1 MIYYVHPKSRFR
13 RKEMRRLPYACRL
26 HSQAA
31 RRPQRGGMFS
41 EGNRVGES
49 LPWRPKMGI
58 GGAEGPRY
66 EKDDRVFVRGSRSP
80 RLPGVV
86 IGYYVDW
93 NLYRVVYMVDVAG
106 QSPRAVEG
114 WRLSPRWE
122 GEER

>member
-1 MIYYVHPKSRFR
+1 
-13 RKEMRRLPYACRL
+13 
-26 HSQAA
+26 
-31 RRPQRGGMFS
+31 MFG

-58 GGAEGPRY
+58 SGTEGPRY
-66 EKDDRVFVRGSRSP
+66 EKGDRVFVRGSRSP
-80 RLPGVV
+80 RLPGLV

-106 QSPRAVEG
+106 QSPSAVEG
-114 WRLSPRWE
+114 WRLSPRRE